1 MVNKKAIKERR
12 WTDFLT
18 QMEYGDEARFKVS
31 AHGDIQ
37 SLRTMVS
44 RFNGLPDRMF
54 KLSLRANT
62 ETREIYIT
70 SMPKL

>member
-12 WTDFLT
+12 WTDFIT
-18 QMEYGDEARFKVS
+18 QMEYGEEARFKVS

-54 KLSLRANT
+54 KLSLRANS
-62 ETREIYIT
+62 ETREVYIST
-70 SMPKL
+70 MPKL